1 MPTLTP
7 ALLRHHA
14 GAKSYWRGLT
24 YRDSVVELAV
34 RSRHVEGVVVGTA
47 EYRVALHWEG
57 THLAGTCTCPYG
69 SQGFFCKHCVAVG
82 LVLLERDLTVP
93 PPDAEDEELRVR
105 LAELDHATLVELL
118 YDRAARDRSLRDEI
132 MRVRG

>member
-34 RSRHVEGVVVGTA
+34 RSRHVEAAVVGAA
-47 EYRVALHWEG
+47 EYRVTLEWDG
-57 THLAGTCTCPYG
+57 THLAGTCSCPYG

-82 LVLLERDLTVP
+82 LVLLERGLTVP
-93 PPDAEDEELRVR
+93 PPDAEDAELRVR
-105 LAELDHATLVELL
+105 LAELDHATLVDLL
-118 YDRAARDRSLRDEI
+118 YDRASRDRSLRDEI

>member
-1 MPTLTP
+1 MPTLTS
-7 ALLRHHA
+7 ALLRHYA

-24 YRDSVVELAV
+24 YRDSVAELAV
-34 RSRHVEGVVVGTA
+34 RSRHVEALVLGA
-47 EYRVALHWEG
+47 SEYRVTLQWED
-57 THLAGTCTCPYG
+57 THLTGTCSCPYG

-82 LVLLERDLTVP
+82 LVLLERGLTVP

-105 LAELDHATLVELL
+105 LAELDHATLVGLL
-118 YDRAARDRSLRDEI
+118 YDQASRDRSLRDEI

>member
-1 MPTLTP
+1 MQTLTP

-24 YRDSVVELAV
+24 YRDAVVELAV
-34 RSRHVEGVVVGTA
+34 LSRHVDGVVEGR
-47 EYRVALHWEG
+47 EPYRVS
-57 THLAGTCTCPYG
+57 LAWRDDRLTGTCSCPYG

-82 LVLLERDLTVP
+82 LVLLDRGLTVP
-93 PPDAEDEELRVR
+93 PPDAEDAELRDR
-105 LAELDHATLVELL
+105 LASLDHSTLVELL
-118 YDRAARDRSLRDEI
+118 YERAARDVALREEV